1 MVSFHVGQLRN
12 LLENNSLARSLIDEG
27 DAKGNTPLHVLA
39 AVRPK
44 EFHVLKSQRIACQI
58 EKAKLVGLPNSKKQS
73 WSAKQFQKTKLGVE
87 KLVHAIPDPAQRFDK
102 LNPTWSRMH
111 SINREAFCNCKYPNL
126 REVESNCKSCSI
138 SNCST
143 HVSATSGIK
152 ADGSYLGGYGT
163 IHVYGTVHESSVNKG
178 DKSLRILVFNW
189 DRVPVQ
195 SPGNFP
201 GAFIHAK

>member
-1 MVSFHVGQLRN
+1 MTALHLAAGKGDARTVERIISENPKCYELVDNRGWNFLHYAMVSFHVGQLRN

-73 WSAKQFQKTKLGVE
+73 WSAKQFQKIKLGVE
-87 KLVHAIPDPAQRFDK
+87 KLVHAIQDPAQRFDK

-126 REVESNCKSCSI
+126 REVESNCK
-138 SNCST
+138 
-143 HVSATSGIK
+143 
-152 ADGSYLGGYGT
+152 
-163 IHVYGTVHESSVNKG
+163 
-178 DKSLRILVFNW
+178 
-189 DRVPVQ
+189 
-195 SPGNFP
+195 
-201 GAFIHAK
+201 